1 MKKLKSEYR
10 EIGNVSF
17 PEFTGERVY
26 MRPFKKKGG
35 LPSDL
40 KRWQPTVE
48 AMLKDINTNEEIYI
62 MIDQGV
68 VKAGST
74 HRRCGPH
81 IDGHW
86 CSDIVSHGGSYPR
99 HTSYPEKPSKPE
111 KDIPP
116 VHRGTG
122 KHGLIKV
129 ENTPGFW
136 NVKNFGDEAL
146 ILASNISACY
156 GYIGEIEGNPKDDG
170 DCSHLDL
177 SEMKKVKLKPNTV
190 YSGNVTFIHESIPV
204 DLDCNRTL
212 VRLNVPGIRI

>member
-1 MKKLKSEYR
+1 MNKLKSEYR
-10 EIGNVSF
+10 KIGNVLF

-26 MRPFKKKGG
+26 MRPFKKKDG
-35 LPSDL
+35 LPEDL
-40 KRWQPTVE
+40 KRWQPTVD
-48 AMLKDINTNEEIYI
+48 AMLQDIDTNEEIYI

-74 HRRCGPH
+74 HRRGGPH

-86 CSDIVSHGGSYPR
+86 CPEIVSHGIRSPR
-99 HTSYPEKPSKPE
+99 HADNPSKPE

-116 VHRGTG
+116 VHRGVG
-122 KHGLIKV
+122 RHSSLKV
-129 ENTPGFW
+129 ENIPGYW
-136 NVKNFGDEAL
+136 NVENFGDEAL

-156 GYIGEIEGNPKDDG
+156 GYVGEIEGNPKEGG

-177 SEMKKVKLKPNTV
+177 SDMERVILEQNIA

-204 DLDCNRTL
+204 NIDCNRTL